1 MQKLYKN
8 EVNCQESMNIN
19 SFLQKYVIKEFSQL
33 YLAFLEQE
41 CWCFIK
47 EQLKRESLWTLR
59 LECS

>member
-1 MQKLYKN
+1 M
-8 EVNCQESMNIN
+8 NCQESMNRN

-47 EQLKRESLWTLR
+47 EQLHEKGGFVDPQPGVFLK
-59 LECS
+59 